1 MCTKFDKSSI
11 YSARPLFSSRF
22 SGLGHDILTRSI
34 EHQEHSMTGIWKA
47 SHATEHSKYC
57 HGRFKV
63 LNRDRGNIVN
73 TSSWKP
79 LFRKMNMIR
88 HTNAVK

>member
-34 EHQEHSMTGIWKA
+34 EHQEHSMIGIWKA

-57 HGRFKV
+57 HGRFNWLHPKT
-63 LNRDRGNIVN
+63 LAKLTNRHE
-73 TSSWKP
+73 
-79 LFRKMNMIR
+79 RKIR
-88 HTNAVK
+88 E